1 MKQRVAVYPG
11 TFDPIT
17 YGHIDVVERA
27 AELFSR
33 VIVLVAQN
41 TTKTPLFSDDE
52 RYAMIKQVFRRHR
65 RIRVDAF
72 SGLIVDYARRHKAG
86 AIIRGLRAMSDFEFE
101 FQMALTNRKLERTI
115 DTVFLV
121 PDEKYTYLNSGIVRE
136 VALLGGDVSDFVPPM
151 VRRKLLSKIR

>member
-1 MKQRVAVYPG
+1 MKQHVAVYPG

-17 YGHIDVVERA
+17 YGHIDVVNRA

-52 RYAMIKQVFRRHR
+52 RYAMIKQVFRGRR

-72 SGLIVDYARRHKAG
+72 SGLLVDYARTHKADVV
-86 AIIRGLRAMSDFEFE
+86 IRGLRAVSDFEFE
-101 FQMALTNRKLERTI
+101 FQMALTNRKLERTL

-121 PDEKYTYLNSGIVRE
+121 PDEKYTYLNSSIVRE
-136 VALLGGDVSDFVPPM
+136 VARLGGDVSDFVPPT
-151 VRRKLLSKIR
+151 VRRKLLAKLR

>member
-1 MKQRVAVYPG
+1 
-11 TFDPIT
+11 
-17 YGHIDVVERA
+17 
-27 AELFSR
+27 
-33 VIVLVAQN
+33 
-41 TTKTPLFSDDE
+41 
-52 RYAMIKQVFRRHR
+52 
-65 RIRVDAF
+65 
-72 SGLIVDYARRHKAG
+72 DYARRHKAG

-151 VRRKLLSKIR
+151 VRRKLLSKIP